1 MPAQEKM
8 DIWVRA
14 AEDEYEALDAQR
26 DPWSRC
32 GAGKIGWGEVRGG

>member
-1 MPAQEKM
+1 M

-26 DPWSRC
+26 ETWQMMVSSWLKVR
-32 GAGKIGWGEVRGG
+32 KKEGEWQHIW